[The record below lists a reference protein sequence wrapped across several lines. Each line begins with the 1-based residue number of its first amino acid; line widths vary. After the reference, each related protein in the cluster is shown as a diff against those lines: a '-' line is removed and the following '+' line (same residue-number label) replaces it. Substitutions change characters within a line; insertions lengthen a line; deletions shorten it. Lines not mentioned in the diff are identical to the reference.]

1 MAELKTQKGGGNV
14 DDFLATIED
23 ERRRKDSRDLVTL
36 MERVTG
42 EEPAMWGPSIIGFG
56 DLRFRY
62 ESGREGDW
70 FRVGFSPRK
79 QSLTLY
85 VTDYLQEDDPLLAK
99 LGKFTTGKA
108 CIYVKRLE
116 DLDTSVLEDV
126 VRRSYD
132 AGG

>member
-23 ERRRKDSRDLVTL
+23 ERRRQDSRDLVTL

-132 AGG
+132 AAG